1 MAFGDRF
8 GSKQELALHFGS
20 FPFVAGCVAEPDI
33 LTKTAPEAGPALK
46 ILFRLLACLPL
57 PLNHAVGAMA
67 GRLAFALSPRYR
79 RQLLEN
85 LAASGLCS
93 PDDVRRVAWENAA
106 EIGKGVSEL
115 AWALFR
121 SDDAV
126 ARVRSRGGW
135 EAVERLR
142 AAKRPIVFVTPHLGS
157 YDIAGRYLWQNGLQ
171 ILAMYRPHKVF
182 WIDQLLREGRNR
194 GAAPDGTNVAPASL
208 AGVRMVLKH
217 LRRGG
222 CTVVLPDQVPGLGEG
237 EWVDFFG
244 RPAYTMT
251 LLGRLQHATG
261 AAVVFCYAE
270 RLGGSDGFHLHLEEL
285 TKPLSTDRREAARQ
299 VNAEVER
306 LVRSC
311 PAQYLWGYNR
321 YKHPAGAPLP
331 PRGSSAR
338 AG

>member
-1 MAFGDRF
+1 M
-8 GSKQELALHFGS
+8 
-20 FPFVAGCVAEPDI
+20 
-33 LTKTAPEAGPALK
+33 K

-57 PLNHAVGAMA
+57 PANHAVGAMA
-67 GRLAFALSPRYR
+67 GRLVLALSPRYR
-79 RQLLEN
+79 RRVLEN
-85 LAASGLCS
+85 LAASRLCGTAA
-93 PDDVRRVAWENAA
+93 DMRRMARENAA
-106 EIGKGVSEL
+106 EIGKGVAEL
-115 AWALFR
+115 GWALFR
-121 SDDAV
+121 SEEAV
-126 ARVRSRGGW
+126 AKVKGRSGW
-135 EAVERLR
+135 ETVERLR

-182 WIDQLLREGRNR
+182 WIDQLLREGRNQ

-237 EWVDFFG
+237 EWVEFFG

-251 LLGRLQHATG
+251 LLGRLQQATG

-270 RLGGSDGFHLHLEEL
+270 RLAGGSGFHLHLEEL
-285 TKPLSTDRREAARQ
+285 AEPLSNDRREAARQ

-306 LVRSC
+306 LVRAS

-321 YKHPAGAPLP
+321 FKRPAGAPP
-331 PRGSSAR
+331 PPAAR
-338 AG
+338 DPA